1 MNSRT
6 KASVG
11 VGLLLFSSLSLSV
24 LVLRKS
30 DEAREPTIL
39 KESLYIPSA
48 KAVKA
53 LSLGY
58 TGLMADLYWTRV
70 VQYFGGKHH
79 QRADQY
85 KLLAPLLDITTTLD
99 PHLMIAYE
107 FGSIFLAQKPP
118 EGAGDPEAAVA
129 LVKKGIREN
138 PEAWRLWYHL
148 GYIYFDEL
156 HDSKTASEVFLQGS
170 QVPGALPWM
179 KVLAAA
185 LAQHAG
191 EAETARYLWTQIYN
205 SSNDPNIRANAVRR
219 LLALRVDQEVTQL
232 QELADRYRR
241 ETATV
246 PGSFLEL
253 VQAGYLHGLPVDPLG
268 NPYLLLDGRVQVSS
282 PDSLPFITKG
292 LPPGQKPSMVARP
305 KSGSS

>member
-1 MNSRT
+1 MSSRA

-11 VGLLLFSSLSLSV
+11 VWLLLFSCLSLSV
-24 LVLRKS
+24 LALRKS
-30 DEAREPTIL
+30 DDAREHIIL
-39 KESLYIPSA
+39 KEALYIPSP
-48 KAVKA
+48 KAIKA

-70 VQYFGGKHH
+70 VQYFGGKHY
-79 QRADQY
+79 QRAEQY

-99 PHLMIAYE
+99 PHLLVAYE
-107 FGSIFLAQKPP
+107 FGSIFLAQQPP
-118 EGAGDPEAAVA
+118 EGAGDPAAAAA
-129 LVKKGIREN
+129 LVQKGIREN

-156 HDSKTASEVFLQGS
+156 HDSKAASEAFLEGS

-179 KVLAAA
+179 KVMAAA

-205 SSNDPNIRANAVRR
+205 STADPDIRANAVKR
-219 LLALRVDQEVTQL
+219 LIALRVDQEVERL
-232 QELADRYRR
+232 QAVAERYQR
-241 ETATV
+241 ETRTV

-253 VQAGYLHGLPVDPLG
+253 VQAGYLPRLPVDPLG
-268 NPYLLLDGRVQVSS
+268 NPYLLVEGRVQVSHS
-282 PDSLPFITKG
+282 DSLPFITKG
-292 LPPGQKPSMVARP
+292 LPPGQKPSLVVP
-305 KSGSS
+305 TKGGSS